1 MPAERVVV
9 TAIVTSEH
17 GVLLCRRIDGKPPY
31 SFPGGE
37 WEDGESSQ
45 ECAIRE
51 TAEET
56 GLMIDIGPLLGER
69 VHPKT
74 LRRMLYYAATP
85 ADEDTRVKV
94 GDTDE
99 HDEVRW
105 VPWAEVRDLL
115 PGLYEPVAEH
125 LERTLGR

>member
-17 GVLLCRRIDGKPPY
+17 GVLLCHRLDGKPEY

-56 GLMIDIGPLLGER
+56 GLTIDIGPLLGER

-74 LRRMLYYAATP
+74 QRRMLYYSGTP

-105 VPWAEVRDLL
+105 VPWSEAEALL
-115 PGLYEPVAEH
+115 PHLFEPVREH
-125 LERTLGR
+125 LVATIG

>member
-9 TAIVTSEH
+9 TAIVTSQA
-17 GVLLCRRIDGKPPY
+17 GVLLCRRLDGKPEY

-56 GLMIDIGPLLGER
+56 GLTVTIGPLLGER

-74 LRRMLYYAATP
+74 GKTMLYYAATP
-85 ADEDTRVKV
+85 ADDDLRVKV

-99 HDEVRW
+99 HDEVGW
-105 VPWAEVRDLL
+105 FTWADAEPLL
-115 PGLYEPVAEH
+115 PFLFEPVKAH
-125 LERTLGR
+125 LERTLGA

>member
-1 MPAERVVV
+1 MSAERVVV

-17 GVLLCRRIDGKPPY
+17 GVLLCHRIDGKPEF

-45 ECAIRE
+45 ECAARE

-56 GLMIDIGPLLGER
+56 GLTVVIGTLLGER

-74 LRRMLYYAATP
+74 GRRMLYYAATP
-85 ADEDTRVKV
+85 TDEDTRVKV

-99 HDEVRW
+99 HDRVEW
-105 VPWAEVRDLL
+105 VPWSEAEERL
-115 PGLYEPVAEH
+115 PHLFEPVRQH
-125 LERTLGR
+125 LVATIG